1 MQQGPS
7 LSDRLRSHPV
17 TEIGNQ
23 TIRKA
28 DDFETGVGDYP
39 KENILR
45 YYLEDGSRVIIR
57 PSGTEPKIK
66 IYLDTVGATNE
77 QAQESLEELDSS
89 LRALVA
95 SLT

>member
-1 MQQGPS
+1 
-7 LSDRLRSHPV
+7 
-17 TEIGNQ
+17 
-23 TIRKA
+23 
-28 DDFETGVGDYP
+28 VGDYP

-77 QAQESLEELDSS
+77 QAQASLEELDSS